1 MVCEGRELIGM
12 SSESLAHLTHDK
24 CSIYFA
30 MNEASKIGTHFD
42 VYTLY
47 LILKP
52 AGGNY
57 ITKYTGVQ

>member
-1 MVCEGRELIGM
+1 M
-12 SSESLAHLTHDK
+12 
-24 CSIYFA
+24 YFA
-30 MNEASKIGTHFD
+30 MNEVSKIGTHFD

-57 ITKYTGVQ
+57 ITEYTGVQ